1 MSQTV
6 GIKPQNLSDYLSL
19 NYSMTFYPEPDGGY
33 TVIIKDLP
41 GCISQGDTLEE
52 AFQNIQD
59 AKQAWIE
66 TAFEYEDEIPL
77 PSAQ

>member
-6 GIKPQNLSDYLSL
+6 WIKPQNLSDYLSL
-19 NYSMTFYPEPDGGY
+19 NYSMTFYPESDGGY
-33 TVIIKDLP
+33 TVTIKDLP
-41 GCISQGDTLEE
+41 GCISQGDTLDE

>member
-6 GIKPQNLSDYLSL
+6 GIKPQNLLDYLSL
-19 NYSMTFYPEPDGGY
+19 NYSMTFYPESDGGY

-66 TAFEYEDEIPL
+66 TAFEYKDEIPL